1 MLIQEKIK
9 ESFVRSAKALSLK
22 PALGLGSGI
31 SKTRIT
37 NGLTCEI
44 TEGNYNLVAD
54 MPEAAGGNA
63 AGPTPGVY
71 GRAALGSC
79 LAIGYM
85 MHASKRNI
93 PVDALEVEIQADFND
108 GALFGTTTNVPPGYL
123 EVRYTI
129 TVESDASEEEL
140 LQMFDEADSHSPYLD
155 VFTRGQKCVRSIN
168 IVSAKQHL

>member
-1 MLIQEKIK
+1 MVSQEKIK
-9 ESFVRSAKALSLK
+9 EAIVRSTRALSLK
-22 PALGLGSGI
+22 PSLGLGTGI

-44 TEGNYNLVAD
+44 TEGNYKLVAD
-54 MPEAAGGNA
+54 MPEAAGGNV

-85 MHASKRNI
+85 MQASKMNI
-93 PVDALEVEIQADFND
+93 PIDSLEVEVQADYDD
-108 GALFGTTTNVPPGYL
+108 GALFGTTTGVPPGYL
-123 EVRYTI
+123 EVRYKI

-140 LQMFDEADSHSPYLD
+140 SQVFDKADSYSPYLD
-155 VFTRGQKCVRSIN
+155 VFSRGQKCVRMIN
-168 IVSAKQHL
+168 IISSKQQA